1 MLNLRENLHMNK
13 FKGNKKEY
21 GNIIFITLFLVGVFL
36 ATNVTKH
43 LNHKIY
49 NQNRL
54 TLKQSNK
61 NNSKQKNVIR
71 LYDVPVKVFKI

>member
-1 MLNLRENLHMNK
+1 MLNLRENLHMSK

-54 TLKQSNK
+54 KLKQSNK